1 MYHFISAFQSSVYFL
16 SLPLPWF
23 FSLEISSFF
32 FPRALKSLPESE
44 PWLLFIFI
52 FNIKCADILQALF
65 WLISSVVGK
74 NGTLSIEVKSLFLKH
89 CILYQLFGVTV
100 PFFFS
105 FWLLPLSSIMSVEK
119 FWNEAEKYLKHFSS
133 CFRTSC
139 LKNVILN
146 LCIHSLNTQVPIL
159 IRKVNSLFMAVV
171 SLMSASRYSH
181 SLLCIPW

>member
-100 PFFFS
+100 PFFF
-105 FWLLPLSSIMSVEK
+105 FLLIIAFVFYNERRKILEWGRKVSQTLFFLFSDIMSKECYFK
-119 FWNEAEKYLKHFSS
+119 
-133 CFRTSC
+133 
-139 LKNVILN
+139 
-146 LCIHSLNTQVPIL
+146 SLYTFFEHPGTHTN
-159 IRKVNSLFMAVV
+159 KES
-171 SLMSASRYSH
+171 
-181 SLLCIPW
+181 

>member
-1 MYHFISAFQSSVYFL
+1 MCRHTSSTFLADSLCSRKKWNSFHWGYVPIFKTLHSLLAFWCNTS
-16 SLPLPWF
+16 
-23 FSLEISSFF
+23 IF
-32 FPRALKSLPESE
+32 FP
-44 PWLLFIFI
+44 
-52 FNIKCADILQALF
+52 
-65 WLISSVVGK
+65 
-74 NGTLSIEVKSLFLKH
+74 
-89 CILYQLFGVTV
+89 
-100 PFFFS
+100 

-139 LKNVILN
+139 LKKVMLN
-146 LCIHSLNTQVPIL
+146 LCIHSLNTQVPKL